1 MRLLHLSTVV
11 LSLLSHTT
19 SAAEDNKKHKS
30 KPDEPCTV
38 HSSNTGAF
46 FDLNP
51 ISLSP
56 PPEGKKPH
64 KDQRIESWHAKG
76 HDYPANFTLNVCA
89 PVLEHLKNV
98 VGVDRDH
105 WKNISA
111 FYERDGKTYSLG

>member
-1 MRLLHLSTVV
+1 MRLLHFSTVI
-11 LSLLSHTT
+11 LSLLCHAT
-19 SAAEDNKKHKS
+19 SAAEDKKHHKS

-64 KDQRIESWHAKG
+64 KDQRTESWHAKG

-98 VGVDRDH
+98 VGVSKDH

-111 FYERDGKTYSLG
+111 FYEQDGKTYSIG